1 MNGCGQRNEK
11 EVLVMSEQWNGFA
24 MESFSFEGQS
34 AHVVFPREGTANG
47 RLALKT
53 VYWGAFPNAVEV
65 PLLEKGFHLCFV
77 KYSSRWGRDEDLDR
91 YARLVRFVAQKYT
104 LSERVVPVGMS
115 CGGLMA
121 IKFAAKYPG
130 LVSCLYLDAPVV
142 NYLSCPCG
150 MGNKAYVKDET
161 VAELFSALEIDSV
174 SQLIG
179 CREMPLDKIPQLIAH
194 RIPVVM
200 VAGDSDTVVP
210 FHENGALLQRAYEQ
224 AGLDCPV
231 YIKPGC
237 DHHPHGLDD
246 PTEVVEFILTH

>member
-1 MNGCGQRNEK
+1 MK
-11 EVLVMSEQWNGFA
+11 ELWNGFE
-24 MESFSFEGQS
+24 METFSFEGQD
-34 AHVVFPREGTANG
+34 AHVVFPKEGTANG
-47 RLALKT
+47 RLMLKT
-53 VYWGAFPNAVEV
+53 VYWGAFPHAAEI

-91 YARLVRFVAQKYT
+91 YARFVRFVAREYK

-121 IKFAAKYPG
+121 IKFAAKYPE
-130 LVSCLYLDAPVV
+130 LISCLYVDAPVL
-142 NYLSCPCG
+142 NYLSCPAG
-150 MGNKAYVKDET
+150 MGSKCEIKEET
-161 VAELFSALEIDSV
+161 MGELFAALEIDSM

-179 CREMPLDKIPQLIAH
+179 CREMPLDKVPVLVAH

-200 VAGDSDTVVP
+200 VAGDSDGVVP
-210 FHENGALLQRAYEQ
+210 FHENGALLQAAYEK
-224 AGLDCPV
+224 AGLECPV

-246 PTEVVEFILTH
+246 PTPVLDFILTH